1 MDKTLLF
8 IVNPRAGKT
17 KSSAPLFDAVATFG
31 RAGYLVRVMLTQ
43 AAGDAARF
51 AAQWGG
57 DYDLVVC
64 AGGDGT
70 LNETLSG
77 LMQLENRPPVGYL
90 PNGSTNDFAASLRI
104 PSSVQQAAR
113 AVVEGTPHPLD
124 LGAHNDRYFSYVA
137 SFGAFTKAS
146 YSASQETKNA
156 LGHFAYILE
165 GIKNLDSL
173 RPYRCRVEAD
183 VEQDVL
189 YIAQVER
196 HGKNGNIGKAFMG
209 GFRIRGG
216 AMASSVGHDNH
227 NIIVLGDSFE
237 DMALAVNRCAELGGG
252 QVIVRNGEI
261 AAEVAYPVCG
271 LLSDLSLDELADKK
285 KELNRVAHEMGTEI
299 AIPFM
304 FLSFICLAAIPAY
317 AITDCGFIDVVKQ
330 QVVDPILEVVE

>member
-104 PSSVQQAAR
+104 PASVQQAAR

-124 LGAHNDRYFSYVA
+124 LGAHNARYFSYVA

-173 RPYRCRVEAD
+173 RPYRCGVEAD
-183 VEQDVL
+183 GESFDGDF
-189 YIAQVER
+189 I
-196 HGKNGNIGKAFMG
+196 F
-209 GFRIRGG
+209 G
-216 AMASSVGHDNH
+216 AVCNSTS
-227 NIIVLGDSFE
+227 
-237 DMALAVNRCAELGGG
+237 LGGLVKLDPKRVHMDDG
-252 QVIVRNGEI
+252 MFELI
-261 AAEVAYPVCG
+261 
-271 LLSDLSLDELADKK
+271 LLRMPKTALDLQNLITA
-285 KELNRVAHEMGTEI
+285 LNRMDYDYPGVIFRHVRSVTVTTREGC
-299 AIPFM
+299 P
-304 FLSFICLAAIPAY
+304 P
-317 AITDCGFIDVVKQ
+317 GW
-330 QVVDPILEVVE
+330 

>member
-57 DYDLVVC
+57 GYDLVVC

-173 RPYRCRVEAD
+173 RPYRCGVEAD
-183 VEQDVL
+183 GESFDGDF
-189 YIAQVER
+189 I
-196 HGKNGNIGKAFMG
+196 F
-209 GFRIRGG
+209 G
-216 AMASSVGHDNH
+216 AVCNSTS
-227 NIIVLGDSFE
+227 
-237 DMALAVNRCAELGGG
+237 LGGL
-252 QVIVRNGEI
+252 VK
-261 AAEVAYPVCG
+261 
-271 LLSDLSLDELADKK
+271 LDPSGCTWTTAC
-285 KELNRVAHEMGTEI
+285 
-299 AIPFM
+299 
-304 FLSFICLAAIPAY
+304 SS
-317 AITDCGFIDVVKQ
+317 
-330 QVVDPILEVVE
+330 

>member
-173 RPYRCRVEAD
+173 RPYRCRVETG
-183 VEQDVL
+183 EETFEGEF
-189 YIAQVER
+189 I
-196 HGKNGNIGKAFMG
+196 F
-209 GFRIRGG
+209 G
-216 AMASSVGHDNH
+216 AVCNSTS
-227 NIIVLGDSFE
+227 
-237 DMALAVNRCAELGGG
+237 LGGIMKLDPSRVQMDDG
-252 QVIVRNGEI
+252 AFELLLLRMPKTAIDLQSLI
-261 AAEVAYPVCG
+261 AAISRMDYNGPGVIFRHVQQVTVTTDE
-271 LLSDLSLDELADKK
+271 DLPWSLDGEYAPSAPRVELRN
-285 KELNRVAHEMGTEI
+285 LPG
-299 AIPFM
+299 AIPLM
-304 FLSFICLAAIPAY
+304 LCR
-317 AITDCGFIDVVKQ
+317 
-330 QVVDPILEVVE
+330 